1 MSRRLPSAAGVL
13 AVAGILLG
21 AGVAGFLLSR
31 LLAPARS
38 QLHAIPL
45 ETPSVSPGTAGTSI
59 SSRRV
64 VPEQLPDVSLPDLDG
79 VSHSLRD
86 FTGRPLVL
94 NFWATWCEPC
104 RREIPLLKSIRRENS
119 RNDLEIVGIALDH
132 LESVRQFVHALG
144 IDYPVLVGEKGGL
157 EAVTALGMDT
167 VLPFSVFADSEGR
180 IVTVK
185 VGELHRDEASFI
197 LARLED
203 LRGGRISLADA
214 RERIG
219 EETRRLTALR
229 AGSAASQP
237 H

>member
-1 MSRRLPSAAGVL
+1 VNRRPPSAAGVL

-21 AGVAGFLLSR
+21 AGVAGFVLSR
-31 LLAPARS
+31 LLAPPRS
-38 QLHAIPL
+38 QLRVVPL
-45 ETPSVSPGTAGTSI
+45 QTPSLSPLTAGTPAPSH
-59 SSRRV
+59 RA
-64 VPEQLPDVSLPDLDG
+64 VPERLPEVSLPDLDG

-86 FTGRPLVL
+86 FTGRPLII

-104 RREIPLLKSIRRENS
+104 RREIPLLKSMRRENS

-132 LESVRQFVHALG
+132 LESVRQFVRTLG
-144 IDYPVLVGEKGGL
+144 IGYPVLVGEKGGL
-157 EAVTALGMDT
+157 EAVTAFGMDT

-185 VGELHRDEASFI
+185 VGELHRDEAGFI

-203 LRGGRISLADA
+203 LRRGRISLPDA
-214 RERIG
+214 RQRIG
-219 EETRRLTALR
+219 EETRRLAALR
-229 AGSAASQP
+229 AASPAHEP

>member
-1 MSRRLPSAAGVL
+1 MIRRLSSAAGVL

-21 AGVAGFLLSR
+21 SGVAGFLLSR

-38 QLHAIPL
+38 ELHAIAP
-45 ETPSVSPGTAGTSI
+45 ETSGLPPGTAETPLP
-59 SSRRV
+59 SRRA
-64 VPEQLPDVSLPDLDG
+64 VPERLPEISLPDLNG
-79 VSHSLRD
+79 VSHSLRE
-86 FTGRPLVL
+86 FAGRPLVI

-132 LESVRQFVHALG
+132 LESVRQFVRALA
-144 IDYPVLVGEKGGL
+144 IDYLVLVAEKGGL
-157 EAVTALGMDT
+157 EAVTAFGMDT

-203 LRGGRISLADA
+203 LHRGRITLADA
-214 RERIG
+214 RQRIG
-219 EETRRLTALR
+219 EETRRLAALR
-229 AGSAASQP
+229 AASLAPQP

>member
-1 MSRRLPSAAGVL
+1 VNRRLPSAAAAL

-21 AGVAGFLLSR
+21 SGVAGFLLSH
-31 LLAPARS
+31 LLAPPRPH
-38 QLHAIPL
+38 LHAMPARTQ
-45 ETPSVSPGTAGTSI
+45 TPSPPTAQTPTP
-59 SSRRV
+59 SRRA
-64 VPEQLPDVSLPDLDG
+64 VPERLPDVSLPDLDG
-79 VSHSLRD
+79 VSHSLQD
-86 FTGRPLVL
+86 FTGRPLII

-119 RNDLEIVGIALDH
+119 RNDIEIVGIALDH
-132 LESVRQFVHALG
+132 LESVRQFVQTLG

-157 EAVTALGMDT
+157 EAVTAFGMDT

-197 LARLED
+197 LARLAD
-203 LRGGRISLADA
+203 LRRGRISLPDA

-219 EETRRLTALR
+219 EQARRLAAER
-229 AGSAASQP
+229 AATPTPQP